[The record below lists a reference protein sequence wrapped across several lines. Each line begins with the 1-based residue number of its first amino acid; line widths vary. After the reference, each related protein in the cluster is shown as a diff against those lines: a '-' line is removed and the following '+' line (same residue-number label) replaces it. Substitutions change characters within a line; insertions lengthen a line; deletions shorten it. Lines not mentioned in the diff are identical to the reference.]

1 MGESKRKI
9 TDKVVFITNL
19 LAVVLY
25 LISSHLGIQ
34 RQWIMTLLGIWGIC
48 KIYNLAKWKDNRKY
62 DNFFNLFVL
71 IIIAM
76 VLAYEIHRLYNE

>member
-1 MGESKRKI
+1 MEKSRKKI
-9 TDKVVFITNL
+9 TNKVVLITNL

-25 LISSHLGIQ
+25 LISSCLGIQ
-34 RQWIMTLLGIWGIC
+34 RQWIMTLLGIWGIY
-48 KIYNLAKWKDNRKY
+48 KIYNLSKWKENRKY

-76 VLAYEIHRLYNE
+76 VLAYEIHRLY

>member
-1 MGESKRKI
+1 MGENRKKI
-9 TDKVVFITNL
+9 TDKVVFSTNL

-25 LISSHLGIQ
+25 LISSCLGIQ
-34 RQWIMTLLGIWGIC
+34 RQWVMTVLGIWGIC
-48 KIYNLAKWKDNRKY
+48 KIYDLTKWKENRKY

-76 VLAYEIHRLYNE
+76 VLAYEIYRLYNE